1 MSVTTCFSLGEQACL
16 SSGFLTQAASLVD
29 WPKLLP
35 FSSKPKVNMSI
46 GSTGGTGSARPPI
59 FRGLNEDS
67 IYFSRI

>member
-46 GSTGGTGSARPPI
+46 GSTGG
-59 FRGLNEDS
+59 
-67 IYFSRI
+67 